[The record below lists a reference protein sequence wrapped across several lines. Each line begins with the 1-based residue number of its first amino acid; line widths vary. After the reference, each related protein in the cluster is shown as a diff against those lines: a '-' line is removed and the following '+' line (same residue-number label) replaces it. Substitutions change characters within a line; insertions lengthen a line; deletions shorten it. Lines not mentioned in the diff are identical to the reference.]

1 MTPDIY
7 NDKRFGINHKN
18 ISPNALNIIAKLH
31 KSGFKAYIVGGGIR
45 DMIKGLLPK
54 DFDIVTDC
62 EPEEIRRI
70 FRNSRIIGRRFK
82 LVHIAFPDEVLE
94 TTTFRSGG
102 TKSSESIEVNDK
114 GRIVRDN
121 QWGTQ
126 EEDVLRRDLTIN
138 SIYYDPFSHEVIDYT
153 NGIKDLKDK
162 KIKFIGNSS
171 ERILEDPVRIL
182 RAIRFAAKL
191 NFTID
196 KEIAVGI
203 KEHRHQ
209 LLEMPSSRLYEEI
222 LKLFASGHAE
232 NSYIQLSHH
241 GVFDILFP
249 HYSDKNGLFHKFFL
263 NAFRETDTRFKS
275 GKKLNIGFIY
285 AILLWPKVFIES
297 EISEQI
303 NFKNFYRSI
312 AAVVRK
318 QQIITSVPKKFSSF
332 IKDVWMNQVR
342 FKRVGKKSLNFTKT
356 LRFRAAYD
364 FLLLREKIEPDL
376 KLTID
381 WWTEFKTANYDKK
394 IRLLNTYKKKNA
406 RRHNS

>member
-7 NDKRFGINHKN
+7 NDKRFGINHKD
-18 ISPNALNIIAKLH
+18 ISPNALKIISKLH

-45 DMIKGLLPK
+45 DMIKGLHPK

-102 TKSSESIEVNDK
+102 TNSSESIEVNDK

-121 QWGTQ
+121 HWGTQ
-126 EEDVLRRDLTIN
+126 EEDVMRRDLTIN

-196 KEIAVGI
+196 KEIADGI

-209 LLEMPSSRLYEEI
+209 LL
-222 LKLFASGHAE
+222 
-232 NSYIQLSHH
+232 LSLIH
-241 GVFDILFP
+241 I
-249 HYSDKNGLFHKFFL
+249 
-263 NAFRETDTRFKS
+263 
-275 GKKLNIGFIY
+275 
-285 AILLWPKVFIES
+285 
-297 EISEQI
+297 
-303 NFKNFYRSI
+303 
-312 AAVVRK
+312 
-318 QQIITSVPKKFSSF
+318 
-332 IKDVWMNQVR
+332 
-342 FKRVGKKSLNFTKT
+342 
-356 LRFRAAYD
+356 
-364 FLLLREKIEPDL
+364 
-376 KLTID
+376 
-381 WWTEFKTANYDKK
+381 
-394 IRLLNTYKKKNA
+394 
-406 RRHNS
+406 